1 MILVQIII
9 LETVELDSGH
19 DIGNQCHTALH
30 ALGCFGL
37 VLIINQNIW
46 KETFEDIVDA
56 IIEALSQDYLDTE
69 SSRSV
74 ARHHDEPQL
83 PQLSVQV
90 QVPGVL
96 VAVADDHIVHT
107 LEGGPQ
113 VSRYRE

>member
-1 MILVQIII
+1 MMILVQII
-9 LETVELDSGH
+9 LETAGLDSGH
-19 DIGNQCHTALH
+19 DIGNQCHTAL
-30 ALGCFGL
+30 GCLGL

-56 IIEALSQDYLDTE
+56 IIETLSQDYLNTK

-74 ARHHDEPQL
+74 ASHHGEPQL

-90 QVPGVL
+90 KVPGVL

-107 LEGGPQ
+107 PKGGPQ
-113 VSRYRE
+113 VALYRE

>member
-1 MILVQIII
+1 MMILVQIII
-9 LETVELDSGH
+9 LETAGLYSGH
-19 DIGNQCHTALH
+19 DIGNQCHTAL
-30 ALGCFGL
+30 GCLGL

-56 IIEALSQDYLDTE
+56 IIETLSQDCLNMK

-74 ARHHDEPQL
+74 ARHHGEPQL

-90 QVPGVL
+90 KVPGVL

-107 LEGGPQ
+107 PKGGPQ
-113 VSRYRE
+113 VALYRD

>member
-1 MILVQIII
+1 MQLLLQIIL
-9 LETVELDSGH
+9 LETAGLYSGH
-19 DIGNQCHTALH
+19 DIVNQCYT
-30 ALGCFGL
+30 ALGCLGL

-56 IIEALSQDYLDTE
+56 IIETLSQDYLDME
-69 SSRSV
+69 YSRSV

-107 LEGGPQ
+107 
-113 VSRYRE
+113 

>member
-1 MILVQIII
+1 MMILVQIII
-9 LETVELDSGH
+9 LETAGLSSGH
-19 DIGNQCHTALH
+19 DIGNQCHTAL
-30 ALGCFGL
+30 GCLGL

-56 IIEALSQDYLDTE
+56 IIETLSQDYLNTK

-74 ARHHDEPQL
+74 ASHHGEPQL

-96 VAVADDHIVHT
+96 VAVADGHIVHT
-107 LEGGPQ
+107 PKGGPQ
-113 VSRYRE
+113 VALYRE

>member
-1 MILVQIII
+1 MMILVQIII
-9 LETVELDSGH
+9 LETAGLYSGH
-19 DIGNQCHTALH
+19 DIGNQCHTAL
-30 ALGCFGL
+30 GCLGL

-56 IIEALSQDYLDTE
+56 IIETLSQDYLDTE

-90 QVPGVL
+90 KVPGVL

-107 LEGGPQ
+107 PKGGPQ
-113 VSRYRE
+113 VALYRE

>member
-1 MILVQIII
+1 MMILVQIII
-9 LETVELDSGH
+9 LETAGLYSGH
-19 DIGNQCHTALH
+19 DIDNHCHTALSC
-30 ALGCFGL
+30 LGL

-56 IIEALSQDYLDTE
+56 IIETLSQDYLNTK

-74 ARHHDEPQL
+74 ASHHGEPQL

-90 QVPGVL
+90 KVPGVL

-107 LEGGPQ
+107 PKGGPQ
-113 VSRYRE
+113 VALYRE

>member
-1 MILVQIII
+1 MPHCTGL
-9 LETVELDSGH
+9 
-19 DIGNQCHTALH
+19 
-30 ALGCFGL
+30 LGLGL

-56 IIEALSQDYLDTE
+56 IIETLSQDYLNTK

-74 ARHHDEPQL
+74 ASHHGEPQL

-107 LEGGPQ
+107 PKGG
-113 VSRYRE
+113 RTI

>member
-1 MILVQIII
+1 MMILVQIII
-9 LETVELDSGH
+9 LETAGLDSGH
-19 DIGNQCHTALH
+19 DIGNQCHTAL
-30 ALGCFGL
+30 GCLGL

-56 IIEALSQDYLDTE
+56 IIETLSQDYLNTK
-69 SSRSV
+69 SSKSV
-74 ARHHDEPQL
+74 ASHHGEPQL

-96 VAVADDHIVHT
+96 IAVADDHIVHT
-107 LEGGPQ
+107 PKGGPQ

>member
-1 MILVQIII
+1 MILVQII
-9 LETVELDSGH
+9 LETAGLDSGH

-74 ARHHDEPQL
+74 ARHYDEPQL

-96 VAVADDHIVHT
+96 IAVADDHIVQT
-107 LEGGPQ
+107 PKGGPQ
-113 VSRYRE
+113 VSLYRE

>member
-9 LETVELDSGH
+9 LETAGLDSGH
-19 DIGNQCHTALH
+19 DVGNQCHTAL
-30 ALGCFGL
+30 GCLGL
-37 VLIINQNIW
+37 VLNINQNIW

-56 IIEALSQDYLDTE
+56 IIETLSQDYLDTA

-96 VAVADDHIVHT
+96 VEVADDHIVHT
-107 LEGGPQ
+107 PKGGPQ
-113 VSRYRE
+113 VALYRE

>member
-1 MILVQIII
+1 MILIINAI
-9 LETVELDSGH
+9 L
-19 DIGNQCHTALH
+19 
-30 ALGCFGL
+30 ALGCLGL

-56 IIEALSQDYLDTE
+56 IIETLSQDYLNTK

-74 ARHHDEPQL
+74 ASHHGEPQL

-90 QVPGVL
+90 QVPDVL

-107 LEGGPQ
+107 LKGGPQ
-113 VSRYRE
+113 VALYRE

>member
-9 LETVELDSGH
+9 LETAGLDSGH
-19 DIGNQCHTALH
+19 DIGNQCHTAL
-30 ALGCFGL
+30 GCLGL
-37 VLIINQNIW
+37 VLNINQNIW

-56 IIEALSQDYLDTE
+56 IIETLSQDYLDTE

-74 ARHHDEPQL
+74 ARHYDEPQL

-96 VAVADDHIVHT
+96 IAVADDHIVQT
-107 LEGGPQ
+107 PKGGPQ
-113 VSRYRE
+113 VSLYRE

>member
-1 MILVQIII
+1 MMILVQIII
-9 LETVELDSGH
+9 LETAGLDSGH
-19 DIGNQCHTALH
+19 DIGNQCHTALCC
-30 ALGCFGL
+30 LGL

-56 IIEALSQDYLDTE
+56 IIETLSQDYLNTK

-74 ARHHDEPQL
+74 ASHHGEPQL

-107 LEGGPQ
+107 PKGGPQ
-113 VSRYRE
+113 VALYRE

>member
-1 MILVQIII
+1 M
-9 LETVELDSGH
+9 
-19 DIGNQCHTALH
+19 
-30 ALGCFGL
+30 GL

-56 IIEALSQDYLDTE
+56 IIETLSHDYLNTK

-74 ARHHDEPQL
+74 ASHHGEPQL

-90 QVPGVL
+90 KAPGVL

-107 LEGGPQ
+107 PKGGPQ
-113 VSRYRE
+113 VALYRE

>member
-1 MILVQIII
+1 MMILVQIII
-9 LETVELDSGH
+9 LETAGLYSGH
-19 DIGNQCHTALH
+19 DQCHTAL
-30 ALGCFGL
+30 GCLGL

-56 IIEALSQDYLDTE
+56 IIETLSQDYLNTK

-74 ARHHDEPQL
+74 ASHHGEPQL

-90 QVPGVL
+90 KVPGVL

-107 LEGGPQ
+107 PKGGPQ
-113 VSRYRE
+113 VALYRE

>member
-1 MILVQIII
+1 MMILVQIII
-9 LETVELDSGH
+9 LETAGLNSGH
-19 DIGNQCHTALH
+19 DISNQCHTAL
-30 ALGCFGL
+30 GCLGL
-37 VLIINQNIW
+37 VLNINQNIW

>member
-9 LETVELDSGH
+9 LETAGLDSGH

-74 ARHHDEPQL
+74 ARHHDEPL
-83 PQLSVQV
+83 LTQLSVQV

-96 VAVADDHIVHT
+96 IKVANDHIVHT
-107 LEGGPQ
+107 LKGGPQ
-113 VSRYRE
+113 SFTI

>member
-1 MILVQIII
+1 M
-9 LETVELDSGH
+9 
-19 DIGNQCHTALH
+19 
-30 ALGCFGL
+30 GL

-56 IIEALSQDYLDTE
+56 IIETLSLDTG
-69 SSRSV
+69 SFRTV

-90 QVPGVL
+90 KVPGVL

-107 LEGGPQ
+107 PKGGPQ
-113 VSRYRE
+113 VALYRD